1 LNRFGAIHRAVFPA
15 GELLLGMGLAQALAS
30 LQVHL
35 SNLRLLSEMAAVA
48 AAGFQ
53 PVPNLHVMPLLAGMA
68 AAFGGGVYFTLSV
81 GAGLSILTAAAGA
94 LAADGSSRRGRTLA
108 AAALL
113 WIAALSAINANGFN
127 LWASLYIVVIPPPV
141 FALAWGCLHREQPAW
156 KPLLLTRVL
165 PVALLALGWSTQ
177 YDPHLFTDLRDHLLI
192 SNPAGERVNSFYYRY
207 TLYPAEAFKS
217 RRQKQLNA
225 VRIAAGPDDSHRMPV
240 AQALIRNDWLPV
252 AAAAALV
259 IVIDA
264 EEGRLRFSENGRQL
278 ADASIERFLAGP
290 RAVLDQVSDLSDRW
304 GAFRS
309 FTFWSVLLAFPVAL
323 YLLAFALLRLAMG
336 LIASPRRADLAAAAL
351 CLLAGVGILAA
362 FAAGR
367 AALPGPDGLAAALAS
382 GSWQKQAAALRTI
395 HETRVDICTLPGWRD
410 LQAAAQPQVRYWFG
424 KALAGGRCPEAA
436 AALIGLLA
444 DPHLNVRTMAL
455 ESLAERRERSGLER
469 VRTII
474 ADSRDWYEQLYAY
487 RALRALG
494 WTQTGGP

>member
-304 GAFRS
+304 GLFGPSLSGACCWHSRS
-309 FTFWSVLLAFPVAL
+309 LSTCWPSLCCDWRWGLL
-323 YLLAFALLRLAMG
+323 
-336 LIASPRRADLAAAAL
+336 PRRVAPILPQRRSACWRASASWPHSPPAARRRPARTALPRPWHPAAGRNRRPPCERSTRPELISARFPAGGTFRPPRSRRSDIGSAKPWPAAAAP
-351 CLLAGVGILAA
+351 
-362 FAAGR
+362 R
-367 AALPGPDGLAAALAS
+367 RP
-382 GSWQKQAAALRTI
+382 
-395 HETRVDICTLPGWRD
+395 
-410 LQAAAQPQVRYWFG
+410 
-424 KALAGGRCPEAA
+424 
-436 AALIGLLA
+436 
-444 DPHLNVRTMAL
+444 PH
-455 ESLAERRERSGLER
+455 
-469 VRTII
+469 
-474 ADSRDWYEQLYAY
+474 
-487 RALRALG
+487 
-494 WTQTGGP
+494 